1 MNAIDRY
8 SRQRLLPE
16 IGDAGQCR
24 LSKSRAVVVGCGA
37 LGTVQASLLVRAGVG
52 ETVLIDRDYVETSNL
67 QRQLLFDERDA
78 ESGIPKAVAA
88 ARSLG
93 RANSEVTV
101 TAVVK
106 DLDPTNAEALLHSAS
121 VILDGTDNYEARY
134 LINDVAVKLSIPW
147 VYGAAVGTKGS
158 VMPVVPGR
166 TACLACI
173 FPVAPGTRQPTC
185 DTAGVLNAATSMIAS
200 LQAADALRILAGRL
214 ESLNARLVSYDLWTG
229 ERSSLRAGLP
239 DPACMAC
246 GRREFR
252 HLDDKRARS
261 ARLCGRD
268 AVQVPG
274 GNRPL
279 DLVALAKTLS
289 TLGPVRSTQHA
300 LRFSCPPHQLTVF
313 PDGRAIVKGT
323 QDRGLA
329 RSLYARYVGD

>member
-1 MNAIDRY
+1 MRAGDRY

-16 IGDAGQCR
+16 FGDAGQR
-24 LSKSRAVVVGCGA
+24 TLAGSRAVVVGCGA

-52 ETVLIDRDYVETSNL
+52 ETVLIDRDYVEASNL

-78 ESGIPKAVAA
+78 EEGAPKAVAA
-88 ARSLG
+88 ARSLR
-93 RANSEVTV
+93 RANSDVKVTP
-101 TAVVK
+101 VVK
-106 DLDPTNAEALLHSAS
+106 DLDATNAEELLGPAS

-134 LINDVAVKLSIPW
+134 LINDLSVKLGIPW
-147 VYGAAVGTKGS
+147 IYGAAVGTKGS

-200 LQAADALRILAGRL
+200 LQVAEALRILVGRL
-214 ESLNARLVSYDLWTG
+214 EPLQARLFSYNLWTG
-229 ERSSLRAGLP
+229 ERSSLRTALP
-239 DPACMAC
+239 DPACAVC
-246 GRREFR
+246 GGREFR
-252 HLDDKRARS
+252 HLDAKRARS

-274 GNRPL
+274 RDRDI
-279 DLVALAKTLS
+279 DLRALAKALS
-289 TLGPVRSTQHA
+289 TLGRVRSTEHA
-300 LRFSCPPHQLTVF
+300 LRFTCPPHELTVF

-323 QDRGLA
+323 QDTGLA
-329 RSLYARYVGD
+329 RSLYARYVGE

>member
-1 MNAIDRY
+1 MVASDRY

-16 IGDAGQCR
+16 IGGAGQSL
-24 LSKSRAVVVGCGA
+24 LSGSRVVVVGCGA

-52 ETVLIDRDYVETSNL
+52 ETVLIDRDYVEASNL

-78 ESGIPKAVAA
+78 DEGVPKAVAA
-88 ARSLG
+88 ARHLG
-93 RANSEVTV
+93 RVNSDVKV
-101 TAVVK
+101 IPVVK
-106 DLDPTNAEALLHSAS
+106 DLDATNAEGLLGSGS

-134 LINDVAVKLSIPW
+134 LINDVSVKRAIPW
-147 VYGAAVGTKGS
+147 IYGAAVGTRGS
-158 VMPVVPGR
+158 MMPVIPGR

-173 FPVAPGTRQPTC
+173 FPLAPRRLQPTC

-200 LQAADALRILAGRL
+200 LQVAEALRILVGDL
-214 ESLNARLVSYDLWTG
+214 ESLQPRLVSHDLWTG
-229 ERSSLRAGLP
+229 ERSSLLTADP
-239 DPACMAC
+239 DPECVAC

-252 HLDDKRARS
+252 HLGPTRARS

-274 GNRPL
+274 RDRDV
-279 DLVALAKTLS
+279 DLAVLARSLS
-289 TLGPVRSTQHA
+289 MLGQVRSSEHV
-300 LRFSCPPHQLTVF
+300 LRFSCPPHELTVF

-323 QDRGLA
+323 QDMGLA